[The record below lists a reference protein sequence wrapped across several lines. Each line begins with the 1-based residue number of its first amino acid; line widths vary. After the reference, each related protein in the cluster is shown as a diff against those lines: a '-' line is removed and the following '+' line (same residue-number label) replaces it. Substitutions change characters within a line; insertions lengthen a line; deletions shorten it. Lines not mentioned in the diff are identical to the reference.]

1 MFSWNKKNIN
11 WFIESSN
18 YSSFHKN
25 LAKLIS
31 SKIDSDSTILD
42 IGAGLGRL
50 DDELSGYCKKITMI
64 EPNIAAYEF
73 LLKHK
78 KSNCEILNT
87 TFEKYEVTEHESS
100 DYLLLSFF
108 SRMDT
113 QDNYQRLSNL
123 CNKKIIYIR
132 NENHG
137 SNADLINYLD
147 NKRINYSFER
157 HEIDFSQPL
166 QLEEVDNFI
175 DTYYGSKSLKEKKK
189 LKDRVIKKDNYYLF
203 INTKKISIFIIEKKI
218 YEEI

>member
-1 MFSWNKKNIN
+1 MFSWNKKNID
-11 WFIESSN
+11 WFIASST

-31 SKIDSDSTILD
+31 NKIDSDSTLLD

-50 DDELSGYCKKITMI
+50 EEELSDCCKKITMI
-64 EPNIAAYEF
+64 EPNKAAYEF
-73 LLKHK
+73 LLKNR
-78 KSNCEILNT
+78 KSNFEIINT
-87 TFEKYEVTEHESS
+87 TYEEYEITKHYTS

-113 QDNYQRLSNL
+113 EDNYERLSKL

-132 NENHG
+132 NESHG
-137 SNADLINYLD
+137 SNKALINYLD
-147 NKRINYSFER
+147 NKGISYSFER

-166 QLEEVDNFI
+166 QLSEVDDFI
-175 DTYYGSKSLKEKKK
+175 DTYYRSKSIDEKKK
-189 LKDRVIKKDNYYLF
+189 LKDRVIKKDNNYLF
-203 INTKKISIFIIEKKI
+203 INKKQISIFTIEKKI